1 MSENQQ
7 DILVA
12 RTYRLRLDRRYH
24 PDDHTWALRDE
35 EGLVRVGLDD
45 LGQATSGDL
54 AQIVLRPV
62 GERVRRGDELGT
74 LEAQK
79 YVGPL
84 RAPVAGEIVAR
95 NEAALRDPR
104 LVNEH
109 PYDGGWLVL
118 LRSTAETDADLAGLV
133 GPEEATAW
141 FERKVEAYR
150 RQGVLAQ

>member
-1 MSENQQ
+1 MSESEA
-7 DILVA
+7 DIIVA

-24 PDDHTWALRDE
+24 ADDHTWAVR
-35 EGLVRVGLDD
+35 EGEQVRIGLDD

-62 GERVRRGDELGT
+62 GARVRQGDELGT

-84 RAPVAGEIVAR
+84 RTPVSGEIVAR
-95 NEAALRDPR
+95 NEAAIRDPR

-109 PYDGGWLVL
+109 PYDDGWLVL
-118 LRSTAETDADLAGLV
+118 LRPTEQTDADLAGLV

-141 FERKVEAYR
+141 FERKAEAYR

>member
-1 MSENQQ
+1 MNADQR
-7 DILVA
+7 DTIVA

-24 PDDHTWALRDE
+24 RDDHTWALNADGQIRI
-35 EGLVRVGLDD
+35 GLDD

-54 AQIVLRPV
+54 AQIVLRPI
-62 GERVRRGDELGT
+62 GDRVRQGDELGT

-84 RAPVAGEIVAR
+84 RAPVGGLIVAR

-104 LVNEH
+104 IVNER
-109 PYDGGWLVL
+109 PYDDGWLVL
-118 LRSTAETDADLAGLV
+118 LRPTAETETDLAGLV
-133 GPEEATAW
+133 GPEDATAW
-141 FERKVEAYR
+141 FERKVDAYR

>member
-7 DILVA
+7 DIVVA

-24 PDDHTWALRDE
+24 RDDHTWALRE
-35 EGLVRVGLDD
+35 EGQIRVGLDD

-54 AQIVLRPV
+54 AQIVLRAV
-62 GERVRRGDELGT
+62 GERVRQGDELGT

-84 RAPVAGEIVAR
+84 RAPVGGEIVAH

-104 LVNEH
+104 IVNEH
-109 PYDGGWLVL
+109 PYDDGWLVL
-118 LRSTAETDADLAGLV
+118 LRPIPETDADLAGLV

-141 FERKVEAYR
+141 FERKADTYR

>member
-1 MSENQQ
+1 MSGDQQ
-7 DILVA
+7 DIIVA

-24 PDDHTWALRDE
+24 RDDHTWALLAD
-35 EGLVRVGLDD
+35 GQIRVGLDD

-62 GERVRRGDELGT
+62 GDRVRQGDELGT

-84 RAPVAGEIVAR
+84 RAPVGGEIVAR

-104 LVNEH
+104 IVNEQ
-109 PYDGGWLVL
+109 PYDDGWLVL
-118 LRSTAETDADLAGLV
+118 LRPTAETETDLAGLV
-133 GPEEATAW
+133 GPKEATAW
-141 FERKVEAYR
+141 FERKADTYR

>member
-1 MSENQQ
+1 MSGDQQ
-7 DILVA
+7 DIIVA

-24 PDDHTWALRDE
+24 RDDHTWALLAD
-35 EGLVRVGLDD
+35 GQIRVGLDD

-62 GERVRRGDELGT
+62 GDRVRQGDELGT

-84 RAPVAGEIVAR
+84 RAPVGGEIVAR

-104 LVNEH
+104 IVNEQ
-109 PYDGGWLVL
+109 PYDDGWLVL
-118 LRSTAETDADLAGLV
+118 LRPTAETETDLAGLV

-141 FERKVEAYR
+141 FERKADTYR